1 MPSMSYCVFENTYP
15 DLQTICNKLEEAG
28 SLENLKEDLS
38 KDELRYVDRVIDL
51 CRNIVD
57 LADEG
62 GDEGEF
68 DDEEDEDDDSYEND
82 AKFL

>member
-1 MPSMSYCVFENTYP
+1 MSYCVFENTYP
-15 DLQTICNKLEEAG
+15 DLQTIYNKLEEAG
-28 SLENLKEDLS
+28 SLEDLKEDVS

-51 CRNIVD
+51 CRSIVD

-62 GDEGEF
+62 GDSG
-68 DDEEDEDDDSYEND
+68 DDYEEEEEDDDDDYEND